1 MEDETLGLFLGYLVV
16 YFLTLIFLVV
26 IFDWGKSDVLKLV
39 ENGLIFLFLPLVFV
53 FVLGYDFINKIKW
66 DKRHLEVS
74 RKKVYYDSIDFLY
87 EMG

>member
-1 MEDETLGLFLGYLVV
+1 MGLFLGYLVV

-53 FVLGYDFINKIKW
+53 FALTYDFINKIK
-66 DKRHLEVS
+66 
-74 RKKVYYDSIDFLY
+74 
-87 EMG
+87 

>member
-1 MEDETLGLFLGYLVV
+1 MGLFLGYLVV

-53 FVLGYDFINKIKW
+53 FVLTYDFINKIK
-66 DKRHLEVS
+66 
-74 RKKVYYDSIDFLY
+74 
-87 EMG
+87 

>member
-1 MEDETLGLFLGYLVV
+1 LEDETLGLFLGYLVV

-53 FVLGYDFINKIKW
+53 FVLGYDFINKIK
-66 DKRHLEVS
+66 
-74 RKKVYYDSIDFLY
+74 
-87 EMG
+87 

>member
-53 FVLGYDFINKIKW
+53 FVLGYDFINKIK
-66 DKRHLEVS
+66 
-74 RKKVYYDSIDFLY
+74 
-87 EMG
+87 

>member
-1 MEDETLGLFLGYLVV
+1 MGLFLGYLVV

-66 DKRHLEVS
+66 DKRYLEVS
-74 RKKVYYDSIDFLY
+74 QKKVYYGSMVFLY
-87 EMG
+87 EEG

>member
-26 IFDWGKSDVLKLV
+26 IFDWGKNDVLKLV

-53 FVLGYDFINKIKW
+53 FVLGYDFINKIK
-66 DKRHLEVS
+66 
-74 RKKVYYDSIDFLY
+74 
-87 EMG
+87 

>member
-1 MEDETLGLFLGYLVV
+1 MVYMEDETLGLFLGYLVI

-53 FVLGYDFINKIKW
+53 FVSAYDFINKIK
-66 DKRHLEVS
+66 
-74 RKKVYYDSIDFLY
+74 
-87 EMG
+87 

>member
-16 YFLTLIFLVV
+16 YFLILIFLVV

-53 FVLGYDFINKIKW
+53 FVLAYATIIN
-66 DKRHLEVS
+66 S
-74 RKKVYYDSIDFLY
+74 FS
-87 EMG
+87 

>member
-1 MEDETLGLFLGYLVV
+1 MGLFLGYLVV

-53 FVLGYDFINKIKW
+53 SVSAYDFINKIK
-66 DKRHLEVS
+66 
-74 RKKVYYDSIDFLY
+74 
-87 EMG
+87 

>member
-53 FVLGYDFINKIKW
+53 FILGYDFINKIK
-66 DKRHLEVS
+66 
-74 RKKVYYDSIDFLY
+74 
-87 EMG
+87 